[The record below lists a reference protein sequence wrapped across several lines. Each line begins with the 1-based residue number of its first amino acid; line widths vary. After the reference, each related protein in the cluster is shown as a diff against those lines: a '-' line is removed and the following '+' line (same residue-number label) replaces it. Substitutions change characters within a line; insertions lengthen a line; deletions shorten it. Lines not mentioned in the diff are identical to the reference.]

1 MPKYPDTVSELE
13 RRLIAEVIAR
23 EGGYV
28 NRATDRGGET
38 MYGITVAVARANGY
52 QGAMRDLPVELA
64 ATIYSKRYWSGP
76 GFEQIAYLD
85 PDTACYLFD
94 WGVNSGPAT
103 AIKSLQSY
111 LNVMNNRGR
120 LYPDMGE
127 PDGGLGPVTMGTLQ
141 KYLNARGKNAWR
153 NLRAD
158 VNASRLVFCRNLA
171 ERREEQEEYAW
182 GWYNRI
188 LDLITNTKSATPIPS
203 SWMSEVL
210 TE

>member
-1 MPKYPDTVSELE
+1 MAKYPDTVAELE
-13 RRLIAEVIAR
+13 RRLIAEVIDR

-28 NRATDRGGET
+28 NRATDRGGPT
-38 MYGITVAVARANGY
+38 RYGITEAVARKNGY
-52 QGAMRDLPVELA
+52 QGDMRDLPIELA

-103 AIKSLQSY
+103 PIKNLQSY
-111 LNVMNNRGR
+111 LNVMNGRGR
-120 LYPDMGE
+120 LYPDMGD
-127 PDGGLGPVTMGTLQ
+127 PDGVLGSVTMGTLN
-141 KYLNARGKNAWR
+141 KYLAVRGANAWR

-158 VNASRLVFCRNLA
+158 VNAGRLVFCRNIA
-171 ERREEQEEYAW
+171 ERSESQEEYVY

-188 LDLITNTKSATPIPS
+188 LDLIANTKTAKPIPL
-203 SWMSEVL
+203 SWMNEVL
-210 TE
+210 TK